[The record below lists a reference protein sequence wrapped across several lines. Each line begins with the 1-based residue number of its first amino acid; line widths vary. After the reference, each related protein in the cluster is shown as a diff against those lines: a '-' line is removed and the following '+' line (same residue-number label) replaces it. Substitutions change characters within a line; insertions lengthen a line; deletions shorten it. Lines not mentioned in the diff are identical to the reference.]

1 MTERP
6 RLARRNFLK
15 NTAAAGAAVAA
26 TSLLGTTPSQA
37 AGVPRKWDK
46 ETDVVI
52 IGSGIAGMCA
62 AIEAA
67 DAGAKVIV
75 LEKDAQPGGAA
86 KFSGGHMTAAG
97 TDVQKRAGIEDK
109 SDWLFDAMMETSEM
123 TAVPEL
129 VRKFAESSGEHIRW
143 LENLGVKFTDFF
155 MNGTADRIK
164 DGVGRGHQIAQSPD
178 YPGGPHR
185 GGLGVMVVL
194 MRSADKRG
202 VTTLLNHKM
211 TRLIRVDGGGTVDGP
226 AVGPVVGIEAETD
239 GKPLTIKANR
249 GVVLTTGGWSGNLEM
264 GLAEDPRLT
273 PDIYPD
279 CWPYHLC
286 LGEGHLAAVDVG
298 AELSNMSFGGY
309 LPMRWGSRVYQI
321 WEPQTFTSVPS
332 INTGVNIVDFRR
344 VIIVKSDG
352 KRYINEMLGDMPMS
366 PSAYPRI
373 STSTPGDFPGHP
385 FNEAYLNLKERP
397 RNVWAVTDAEGAAAL
412 GWLLHPEQVRNP
424 NPNSGIA
431 LYPEMVA
438 FSDNLKDLAAK
449 MKVDPTGFETTVTR
463 YNKFVDA
470 GKDED
475 FSKPEPAYQIAQG
488 PFYAM
493 KLALIKHTRRNGIRV
508 NTRGQVLDRSGLAAA
523 KNPASGKVSIDDE
536 KFISRLYAAGECA
549 NYLGRYHSH
558 GTLGIYGFYGRV
570 AGKSAASEKSLA

>member
-1 MTERP
+1 MTERVHFP
-6 RLARRNFLK
+6 RRKFLK
-15 NTAAAGAAVAA
+15 NTAAAGAAAVA
-26 TSLLGTTPSQA
+26 TGVLGASTSQA
-37 AGVPRKWDK
+37 AGVPRKWDR
-46 ETDVVI
+46 EADVVI

-75 LEKDAQPGGAA
+75 LEKDAQPSGAA
-86 KFSGGHMTAAG
+86 KFSGGHMTVAG
-97 TDVQKRAGIEDK
+97 TDVQKRAGIEDRP
-109 SDWLFDAMMETSEM
+109 DWLYDAMMETSEM

-129 VRKFAESSGEHIRW
+129 VRKFADGGAEHILW
-143 LENLGVKFTDFF
+143 LENLGVRFTDFF

-194 MRSADKRG
+194 NRAAEKRN
-202 VTTLLNHKM
+202 VPTLLNHKM
-211 TRLIRVDGGGTVDGP
+211 TRLIRGDGN
-226 AVGPVVGIEAETD
+226 GPVVGLEAETE
-239 GKPLTIKANR
+239 GKTITIKANR
-249 GVVLTTGGWSGNLEM
+249 GVVVTTGGWSGNLEM
-264 GLAEDPRLT
+264 GMAEDPRLT

-321 WEPQTFTSVPS
+321 WEPQTFSSLPS
-332 INTGVNIVDFRR
+332 INTGVNIVDFQR
-344 VIIVKSDG
+344 VIIVKGDG
-352 KRYINEMLGDMPMS
+352 KRYVNEMLGDMPVS
-366 PSAYPRI
+366 PLAYPRI

-397 RNVWAVTDAEGAAAL
+397 RNVWAVTDSEGATVL
-412 GWLLHPEQVRNP
+412 GWLLHPDQVQNP
-424 NPNSGIA
+424 NPRSGIA

-449 MKVDPTGFETTVTR
+449 MKVDPAGLETTVTR

-475 FSKPEPAYQIAQG
+475 FGKPEPSNKIAQG

-508 NTRGQVLDRSGLAAA
+508 NTRGQVLERSGLVATKTSATE
-523 KNPASGKVSIDDE
+523 NVSIDNE
-536 KFISRLYAAGECA
+536 KTIPHLYAAGECA

-570 AGKSAASEKSLA
+570 AGKSAASEKALA